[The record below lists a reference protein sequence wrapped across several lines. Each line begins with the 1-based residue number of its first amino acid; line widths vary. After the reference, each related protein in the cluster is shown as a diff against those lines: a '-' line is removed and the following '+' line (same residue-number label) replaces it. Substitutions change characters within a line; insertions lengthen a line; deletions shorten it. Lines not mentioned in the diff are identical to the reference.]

1 MAHPF
6 EKMFYKALKKC
17 TKEHNEVIVVS
28 TNLATKG
35 YSPREIAEVLQKL
48 HRGLIDKEEVELVA
62 EALEEFKHHL
72 PDREDEES

>member
-17 TKEHNEVIVVS
+17 TKVHNEVIVV
-28 TNLATKG
+28 ATGLKDKG

-48 HRGLIDKEEVELVA
+48 YKGLIDKEEIELVS
-62 EALEEFKHHL
+62 EALSEFQHYL
-72 PDREDEES
+72 PDKDDD